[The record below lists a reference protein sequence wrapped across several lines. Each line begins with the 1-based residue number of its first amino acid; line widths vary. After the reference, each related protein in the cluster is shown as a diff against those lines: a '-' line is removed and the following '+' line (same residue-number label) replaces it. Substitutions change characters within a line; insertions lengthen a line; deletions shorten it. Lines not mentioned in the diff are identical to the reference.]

1 MRYFFEL
8 GNFKGLSHAE
18 LGRVLEVYGI
28 TPDTIKNFSKKILLV
43 ESNDLSPE
51 MVRRIFTRLGGFIRA
66 GEIVEELDGFL
77 KVENKDDR
85 VVFGVSYLGDL
96 DFDTDKIKK
105 LSKQIKDS
113 YKKKDISCRYILPK
127 KKELNSAQITSN
139 SMLEKG
145 FELCILENE
154 NEQLYGQTI
163 AIQDIESFADRDYNK
178 PSADTDMGML
188 PPKLARIMCNLTGL
202 EKGIIWDPFC
212 GSGTI
217 PMEATILGYDIL
229 ASDIDREAVKAT
241 KANIIW
247 LSKNGYIGDILY
259 DTFEFD
265 VTRPDSKIMRRLE
278 NTEINAIA
286 FEPYMG
292 PPQTRVLSTDK
303 ADLLL
308 RDVKKLLERFK
319 KVVDEVFNGDTIVM
333 IIPSYRTK
341 KGWKTF
347 SVREIFDKRWDILN
361 KEYAQEDLKW
371 ERNNSIISRNIFI
384 LEKK

>member
-8 GNFKGLSHAE
+8 GNFRGLSHAE
-18 LGRVLEVYGI
+18 LGRVLEIYGV
-28 TPDTIKNFSKKILLV
+28 TPDTIKNFSDRILLV
-43 ESNDLSPE
+43 ESNDLTSE
-51 MVRRIFTRLGGFIRA
+51 RVRRIFTRLGGFIRV

-77 KVENKDDR
+77 NVESEDR
-85 VVFGVSYLGDL
+85 VVFGISYLGDL
-96 DFDTDKIKK
+96 DFDIDKIKK
-105 LSKQIKDS
+105 LSRQIKKS

-127 KKELNSAQITSN
+127 KKELNSAQVTSN

-154 NEQLYGQTI
+154 NEQIYGETI

-229 ASDIDREAVKAT
+229 ASDIDKDAVKAT

-247 LSKNGYIGDILY
+247 LSQNGYIGDILY
-259 DTFEFD
+259 ETFQFD
-265 VTRPDSKIMRRLE
+265 VTRPDSKVMRRLE
-278 NTEINAIA
+278 NTEIEAIA

-292 PPQTRVLSTDK
+292 PPQTRVLSSEK

-308 RDVKKLLERFK
+308 QDVKNLLKRFK
-319 KVVDEVFNGDTIVM
+319 KVVDQIYNGNTIVM
-333 IIPSYRTK
+333 IIPSYRAK

-347 SVREIFDKRWDILN
+347 SIREIFDKRWDILN

-371 ERNNSIISRNIFI
+371 GRNNSIISRNIFI